1 MQKGM
6 KQLLALCGAAVVLG
20 GAYAGLTAWNTWSD
34 KKKSEEEKEAE
45 EAAKIYLSQMENV
58 DKLSVTNPTGS
69 FSFTYNEEEET
80 WSYDKDE
87 HFPVKQ
93 SEVTS
98 ITSDLEDLT
107 AVRKFDEPDELSV
120 YGLDEPAYEIT
131 ASCGDSESVTM
142 KIGNSSTASG
152 DYYLIL
158 DGDSSV
164 YTVSSSFVDTLL
176 VNETDL
182 LNKESFPSILSNSIT
197 SIQLE
202 KDGTTSEIYEDEREA
217 VETEEATEE
226 TEEETGETGTDEK
239 PSGTEIS
246 SEAEETETESESE
259 TAAME
264 NYWTRKTDTGSEE
277 IDEPTD
283 LLTAAAGIT
292 FDDCADYYLEDSEAA
307 SYGLAEED
315 NPAVLTITYRS
326 VGEET
331 QTQLLIGSKNEDG
344 SEYYVK
350 LKDSNMVNTVST
362 ETIDSIFAQVAGE
375 ETDSPE
381 EESTDTEAD
390 PEANETAESET
401 AEETTAAEKTAE
413 QETTAEETETTAES
427 EEDAAAAETVNTDE
441 TEETNSETE
450 TAKN

>member
-6 KQLLALCGAAVVLG
+6 KQLLVLCGAAVVLG

-120 YGLDEPAYEIT
+120 YGLNEPAYEIT
-131 ASCGDSESVTM
+131 ASYGDSESVTM

-176 VNETDL
+176 INETDL

-226 TEEETGETGTDEK
+226 TETGAVSD
-239 PSGTEIS
+239 
-246 SEAEETETESESE
+246 ETETESESE

-326 VGEET
+326 VGEEM

-375 ETDSPE
+375 ETDSDE
-381 EESTDTEAD
+381 EESTEAEVD
-390 PEANETAESET
+390 PEASETAESET

-413 QETTAEETETTAES
+413 QETPAEETETTAES
-427 EEDAAAAETVNTDE
+427 EEDAAAAETANTDE
-441 TEETNSETE
+441 TEEINSETE

>member
-6 KQLLALCGAAVVLG
+6 KQLLVLCGAAVVLG

-131 ASCGDSESVTM
+131 ASYGDSESVTM

-176 VNETDL
+176 INETDL

-202 KDGTTSEIYEDEREA
+202 KDGTTSEIYEDERET

-226 TEEETGETGTDEK
+226 TETGAVSD
-239 PSGTEIS
+239 
-246 SEAEETETESESE
+246 ETETESESE

-375 ETDSPE
+375 ETDSDE
-381 EESTDTEAD
+381 EESTEAEAD
-390 PEANETAESET
+390 PEASETAESET

-413 QETTAEETETTAES
+413 QETPAEETETTAES
-427 EEDAAAAETVNTDE
+427 EEDAAAAETANTDE
-441 TEETNSETE
+441 TEEINSETE

>member
-6 KQLLALCGAAVVLG
+6 KQLLVLCGAAVVLG

-131 ASCGDSESVTM
+131 ASYGDSESVTM

-176 VNETDL
+176 INETDL

-226 TEEETGETGTDEK
+226 TETGAVSD
-239 PSGTEIS
+239 
-246 SEAEETETESESE
+246 ETETESESE

-362 ETIDSIFAQVAGE
+362 ETIDSIFVQVAGE
-375 ETDSPE
+375 ETDSDE
-381 EESTDTEAD
+381 EESTEAEAD
-390 PEANETAESET
+390 PEASETAESET

-413 QETTAEETETTAES
+413 QETPAEETETTAES
-427 EEDAAAAETVNTDE
+427 EEDAAAAETANTDE
-441 TEETNSETE
+441 TEEINSETE